1 METAVV
7 PKTTTVLSSAASH
20 VDCDAASHAVRAA
33 SPKPAHTE
41 KNNSAPQSSAN
52 MPAMRSSTPAATAS
66 NAEAATH
73 VATPPVTPPSALPA
87 TPPPAPPAEV
97 TSSPPASRPELSL
110 AIPPTNAPGTA
121 SGSPP
126 VLPLANL
133 PPRQPTDVATGT
145 PTTPPAYPPT
155 SPPSKP
161 PAKPTTPTPAS
172 SLAPSKP
179 SDKTKATTP
188 SPAPVSALAS
198 MTSREMVL
206 AQAAEKTVPKAARNE
221 TSALSLAKPADAPAE
236 TPEVASARP
245 SYCVHARH
253 SIFFS
258 CDEDMGPAAALFVY
272 ISSGNIGAVC
282 GVLCA
287 GADPN
292 TKMGDLPALV
302 HAIERR
308 FVNVA
313 ILLLQAGE
321 SHSAAGGPWM
331 LTPLMQA
338 SVSGL
343 TLLIKVLIEAGAA
356 ADEVTPAGLT
366 ALRLAVVARHAAVI
380 KLLIEK
386 GAEVDRPGRFGW
398 TALLEASFNND
409 VGSADVLIGCRAT
422 PDLSDSRG
430 WTPLLVAAA
439 NGCTLMVS
447 FLVNNHPASDSDMRF
462 AALTAA
468 RLGQR
473 SAASLTW
480 GALTSSQQMKI
491 LKEVR
496 DEQGLL
502 AMFLS
507 FS

>member
-1 METAVV
+1 
-7 PKTTTVLSSAASH
+7 
-20 VDCDAASHAVRAA
+20 
-33 SPKPAHTE
+33 
-41 KNNSAPQSSAN
+41 
-52 MPAMRSSTPAATAS
+52 
-66 NAEAATH
+66 
-73 VATPPVTPPSALPA
+73 
-87 TPPPAPPAEV
+87 
-97 TSSPPASRPELSL
+97 
-110 AIPPTNAPGTA
+110 
-121 SGSPP
+121 
-126 VLPLANL
+126 
-133 PPRQPTDVATGT
+133 
-145 PTTPPAYPPT
+145 
-155 SPPSKP
+155 
-161 PAKPTTPTPAS
+161 
-172 SLAPSKP
+172 
-179 SDKTKATTP
+179 
-188 SPAPVSALAS
+188 
-198 MTSREMVL
+198 
-206 AQAAEKTVPKAARNE
+206 
-221 TSALSLAKPADAPAE
+221 
-236 TPEVASARP
+236 
-245 SYCVHARH
+245 
-253 SIFFS
+253 
-258 CDEDMGPAAALFVY
+258 
-272 ISSGNIGAVC
+272 
-282 GVLCA
+282 LCE

-308 FVNVA
+308 FVDVA
-313 ILLLQAGE
+313 ILLLQAGA
-321 SHSAAGGPWM
+321 SHSASGGPWM

-366 ALRLAVVARHAAVI
+366 ALRLAVVARHAAAI

-398 TALLEASFNND
+398 TALLEASFNSD

-447 FLVNNHPASDSDMRF
+447 FLFNNHPASDFYMRF

-502 AMFLS
+502 AMSLS
-507 FS
+507 FSYC